1 MIYNSFINV
10 LFVDDKLNEEVASL
24 IIHDKGIETFP
35 INYFGATDIR
45 KEEINQEISCYRYNR
60 STHSFDIPDKIAFS
74 DVAIIFIDYQLEGK
88 IGIDIK
94 NQIYASNQPSIPKLI
109 LLSGLDK
116 DRIMNQEQS
125 KKDYLSDNRFHGY
138 IAKDSNQ
145 FLFQNLIYS
154 SIYDLYKIEESIF
167 VKNDDTIQYS
177 DEPFKLQLEKI
188 LNSSSHFISRLW
200 ISKKNNQ
207 IAYFINE
214 DNNHEANAI
223 GNDAIFNNNDLKFLG
238 SYLKNE
244 DYYSK
249 ELLID
254 LHRDFGHEINF
265 SALQSNIN
273 ISSISH
279 QYVSFVIKENT
290 ANPLPDHLNES
301 LYLSA
306 AYEQRKEE
314 GRFKVNEFDQFFINK
329 RKSIIQLSSYQINP
343 KSHIFTLGI
352 LISAPKVCQNTLFY
366 KSSFLDLIEIFDKQ
380 KYLKEEVAASLI
392 KFDKINDQLEYYK
405 IKITIPL
412 YAEASK
418 DKVSII
424 ACDIISDIQNYLG
437 TILRD
442 GLDQSISIFDLIG
455 PSIVGPSSSH
465 TCGANRIGRLAKRI
479 IEYYLEKK
487 CDEIPDNCELL
498 ISARLHDS
506 FRKTGEGHK
515 TFNALPA
522 GLISDLEKDHDGLN
536 EKEKGPNIADYP
548 YKENI
553 DYGYTL
559 QNGKKISLK
568 WIKYNLL
575 SNSHEKKFDIP
586 LPNNFPKKDS
596 KPDLH
601 ENAVAVFVSTKENA
615 NEIQFTSGSDW
626 ANIDLIIIGESIGG
640 GKIQIK
646 SVGGKWI
653 NKHDSLLGKYWDYF
667 NIEDNEEAGFF
678 FYDKNK
684 AIKPL
689 NGATYPYYEIQNIE
703 SYPPFLDIKP
713 QNQNLSLSG
722 LNDLEELFDN
732 EDTNKKLLELIYI
745 YEYWHLT
752 GINYFEHKNIEAI
765 KNDFIKV
772 KNVIDEEAN
781 KMFTVLKQSQE
792 EIIGLTPRPGP
803 EYQNI
808 GNNYDEL
815 CKDKE
820 KGFKSVFSAA
830 NFGAITA
837 MVKNAHSMKILAAPT
852 GGACGVLPGVLSGLY
867 YQFNIDGKII
877 EDKKYVEALL
887 ISGFLAAISSNWVPP
902 AGAALGCQAETG
914 TGAAMGAAF
923 ACYLL
928 GGKPRQIIQ
937 AYILALKNT
946 LGLVCDPIAG
956 KVNTPCIK
964 RNGFKAIEALN
975 AAHMSLSGVTSY
987 VRGDEVLMAMRE
999 IGLDMQ
1005 SKYRETSE
1013 GGLARTPKGLKDKY
1027 LSKTYCSQR

>member
-10 LFVDDKLNEEVASL
+10 LFVDDKLNEEVASQ

-45 KEEINQEISCYRYNR
+45 QDEINQEISCYRYNR
-60 STHSFDIPDKIAFS
+60 SSHSFNIPDKIAFS

-94 NQIYASNQPSIPKLI
+94 NQIYALNQPSIPKLI

-116 DRIMNQEQS
+116 DRIINEEQS
-125 KKDYLSDNRFHGY
+125 KKDYFSDNRFHGY
-138 IAKDSNQ
+138 IAKDTNQ

-154 SIYDLYKIEESIF
+154 SICDLYKIEESIF
-167 VKNDDTIQYS
+167 VKNYNTFQYS
-177 DEPFKLQLEKI
+177 EEPFKLQLEKI
-188 LNSSSHFISRLW
+188 LNSSSHLISRLW

-207 IAYFINE
+207 IAYFVHE
-214 DNNHEANAI
+214 DKNHEA
-223 GNDAIFNNNDLKFLG
+223 DSIFNNSDLKFLG
-238 SYLKNE
+238 SYLEKE
-244 DYYSK
+244 DYNSK

-265 SALQSNIN
+265 AALQSNIN

-290 ANPLPDHLNES
+290 ANPLPGHLNES

-314 GRFKVNEFDQFFINK
+314 GRFKVNEFNKLFIKK
-329 RKSIIQLSSYQINP
+329 RKNIIQLTSYQINP
-343 KSHIFTLGI
+343 QSHIFTLGI

-380 KYLKEEVAASLI
+380 KYLNEEVAASLI

-412 YAEASK
+412 YTEASK

-487 CDEIPDNCELL
+487 CDEIPHNCQLL

-536 EKEKGPNIADYP
+536 DKEKGPNIADYP

-559 QNGKKISLK
+559 KNGRTISLK

-575 SNSHEKKFDIP
+575 SNSPEKKFDIP
-586 LPNNFPKKDS
+586 LPKNYPLTKDS

-601 ENAVAVFVSTKENA
+601 ENAAAVIVNIKTNTD
-615 NEIQFTSGSDW
+615 EIQFASGSDW
-626 ANIDLIIIGESIGG
+626 SNIDLIIIGESIGG
-640 GKIQIK
+640 GKIRIK

-653 NKHDSLLGKYWDYF
+653 NKDDSLFRENWDYY

-684 AIKPL
+684 ALNPL
-689 NGATYPYYEIQNIE
+689 NGATYPSYEISNIE
-703 SYPPFLDIKP
+703 SYPPSLDIKP
-713 QNQNLSLSG
+713 QNQNLSFSG
-722 LNDLEELFDN
+722 FNDLEDLFDN
-732 EDTNKKLLELIYI
+732 EDTNRKLLELIYI

-752 GINYFEHKNIEAI
+752 GINYIEHKNIESI
-765 KNDFIKV
+765 KNNFKEV
-772 KNVIDEEAN
+772 KDLIDEEAK
-781 KMFTVLKQSQE
+781 KMFNVLKQSQE
-792 EIIGLTPRPGP
+792 EIIGLTPKPGP

-820 KGFKSVFSAA
+820 KG
-830 NFGAITA
+830 
-837 MVKNAHSMKILAAPT
+837 
-852 GGACGVLPGVLSGLY
+852 
-867 YQFNIDGKII
+867 
-877 EDKKYVEALL
+877 
-887 ISGFLAAISSNWVPP
+887 
-902 AGAALGCQAETG
+902 
-914 TGAAMGAAF
+914 
-923 ACYLL
+923 
-928 GGKPRQIIQ
+928 
-937 AYILALKNT
+937 
-946 LGLVCDPIAG
+946 
-956 KVNTPCIK
+956 
-964 RNGFKAIEALN
+964 
-975 AAHMSLSGVTSY
+975 SLS
-987 VRGDEVLMAMRE
+987 
-999 IGLDMQ
+999 I
-1005 SKYRETSE
+1005 
-1013 GGLARTPKGLKDKY
+1013 
-1027 LSKTYCSQR
+1027 